1 MLLSDLKLF
10 LDTNNVSDDTRL
22 TFISAST
29 DNPVTDCYLVEN
41 LILLTYGRK
50 RQKQIIAGRDDRRWI
65 FGR

>member
-41 LILLTYGRK
+41 LILLTYIDG
-50 RQKQIIAGRDDRRWI
+50 QSPELCLVP
-65 FGR
+65 